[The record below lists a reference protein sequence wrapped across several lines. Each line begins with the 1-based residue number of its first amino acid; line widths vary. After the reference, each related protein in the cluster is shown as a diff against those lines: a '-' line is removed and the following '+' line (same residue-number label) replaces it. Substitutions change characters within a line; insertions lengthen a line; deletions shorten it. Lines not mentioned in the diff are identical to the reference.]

1 MNVRETPSSSLLLDL
16 VNSRI
21 RWPDGVVDELG
32 DDSVARGWL
41 QDRGGS
47 GSPDEIL
54 GAREV
59 RPVLVDVLR
68 GDSEVT
74 ALEPWL
80 ADMRK
85 RATLVDGGITW
96 SFDVP
101 DRRVVGVR
109 AIEEWASL
117 QTPTGSRIRACA
129 DPDCQHFLLDRSASN
144 RRRWHSMEL
153 CGNRSKARRHYAR
166 TKAAVE
172 E

>member
-1 MNVRETPSSSLLLDL
+1 MNARETSSTSLLLDL

-21 RWPDGVVDELG
+21 RWPDGLVDELG
-32 DDSVARGWL
+32 DDAQACQWL
-41 QDRGGS
+41 QERGGS
-47 GSPDEIL
+47 GSSDEIA

-68 GDSEVT
+68 GDGEVT

-80 ADMRK
+80 VDMRK
-85 RATLVDGGITW
+85 RATLVDGVITW
-96 SFDVP
+96 SLDVP

-117 QTPTGSRIRACA
+117 QTPSGSRIRACA

-144 RRRWHSMEL
+144 RRRWHSMEQ

-166 TKAAVE
+166 TKTSAGE
-172 E
+172 

>member
-1 MNVRETPSSSLLLDL
+1 MNAEQTSQQSLLLDL

-21 RWPDGVVDELG
+21 LWPDGWQDELG
-32 DDSVARGWL
+32 DDAQAREWL
-41 QDRGGS
+41 QERGGS
-47 GSPDEIL
+47 GSPDEL
-54 GAREV
+54 TGAREV

-68 GDSEVT
+68 HDSEVT

-85 RATLVDGGITW
+85 RAILVDGAISW
-96 SFDVP
+96 SLDVP
-101 DRRVVGVR
+101 DRRVIGVR

-144 RRRWHSMEL
+144 RRKWHSMEL

-166 TKAAVE
+166 TKASMGE
-172 E
+172 